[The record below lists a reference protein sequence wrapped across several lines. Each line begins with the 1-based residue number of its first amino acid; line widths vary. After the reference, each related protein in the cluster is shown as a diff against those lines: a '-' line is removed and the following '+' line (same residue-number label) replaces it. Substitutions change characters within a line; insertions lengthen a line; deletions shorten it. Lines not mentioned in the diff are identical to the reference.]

1 KHMIFFK
8 EVTAMTKQATIGLMA
23 HVDAG
28 KTTLAE
34 GMLYQAGTIRQAG
47 RVDLGNTFL
56 DPEALEKQRG
66 ITIFDHQAELVV
78 DDWQFTLLDT
88 PGHVDFAPA
97 VERVLAILDL
107 AVLVVSASDGI
118 QSHTRTLCEL
128 L

>member
-1 KHMIFFK
+1 
-8 EVTAMTKQATIGLMA
+8 MTKQATIGLMA

-118 QSHTRTLCEL
+118 QSHTRTLW
-128 L
+128 